1 MTTQTTTHPLVLIS
15 CAYLVL
21 RRVIIWYM
29 FDQRKKL
36 TKGGAIRG
44 PHTNIAYAALEQM
57 VTGDV
62 VSSNCLGQTSV
73 VQGGPEATC
82 LVTLQGVLTRN
93 GGPGQDE
100 QHKHAARL
108 RRECWLQDV

>member
-1 MTTQTTTHPLVLIS
+1 MTSRTTTHPLVRIS

-36 TKGGAIRG
+36 TKGDAIRG

-57 VTGDV
+57 VTGGV

-82 LVTLQGVLTRN
+82 LVALQGVLTPN

-100 QHKHAARL
+100 QRRHAARL